1 MKSYISILLCS
12 LLSSALLSDTLTLKN
27 GKVIEDVRA
36 KLTETHVHITYSS
49 GRTNEF
55 KKVVVKSLKLKPVH
69 WALAQALGQHRKE
82 LYEKERV
89 RVADAFMSNTD
100 WVIPEDEKP
109 RLVFIKF
116 QIGTGIPKEKAEM
129 YSNLLK
135 TKITKTNLFSVIDSR
150 SIEKALAGKK
160 CIGSDCAA
168 LIPVELRAN
177 KILTGTISR
186 AGTHIFINADVID
199 IKKQK
204 VDFSESLLIEEL
216 SEEGAEESVE
226 FLAKKITGGTMEYL
240 EQQSLKNPYEGKSVK
255 WPMIWRSTLVP
266 GWGQRRDGSNLKAI
280 SFFSATVISALV
292 YAVSYRNL
300 KKREK
305 EYRDFNGWPYGTN
318 PDFLSSY
325 YGNSF
330 WLSYMLNDKN
340 HTRLKQAEQKANT
353 YAKIV
358 GGIWM
363 INIIDVILFAE
374 GEMPPKKKVDVKL
387 SSDRMIGADG
397 NSGFYIS
404 SGFSYRF

>member
-266 GWGQRRDGSNLKAI
+266 GWGQRRDGSNLKA
-280 SFFSATVISALV
+280 
-292 YAVSYRNL
+292 
-300 KKREK
+300 
-305 EYRDFNGWPYGTN
+305 
-318 PDFLSSY
+318 
-325 YGNSF
+325 
-330 WLSYMLNDKN
+330 
-340 HTRLKQAEQKANT
+340 
-353 YAKIV
+353 
-358 GGIWM
+358 
-363 INIIDVILFAE
+363 
-374 GEMPPKKKVDVKL
+374 
-387 SSDRMIGADG
+387 
-397 NSGFYIS
+397 
-404 SGFSYRF
+404 